1 MSKSVYVMDM
11 PNNCMECEFCLE
23 IDEGIEACCVI
34 VSEPNNED
42 SYREVEDYCQCK
54 PDWCPLKP
62 MPEKITVDELE
73 AMDNPKG
80 YDCGYLDGW
89 NGCIDV
95 MCGEEQE
102 DEKRDN

>member
-1 MSKSVYVMDM
+1 MSKAVLVMDM
-11 PNNCMECEFCLE
+11 PENCIKCRFSYPARDMHTGKYMGGCR
-23 IDEGIEACCVI
+23 IIQTMAVRD
-34 VSEPNNED
+34 STTKPN
-42 SYREVEDYCQCK
+42 
-54 PDWCPLKP
+54 WCPFKQ
-62 MPEKITVDELE
+62 MPEKIAVGELD

-95 MCGEEQE
+95 MCGEEKE